1 MTENSPPEFDA
12 VPFEQLIAQDRA
24 ALVAIANAVVRDP
37 HEAEDIVQETI
48 AAVWKRLPTI
58 APEKVR
64 HYLSRA
70 IRQNARKRKSRRR
83 EHTALEGIVEAAHL
97 DDRALGAPVDPFELD
112 EAISSLPLTQRNV
125 IRMKYYF
132 GMTFAQI
139 GVSLSISSHTAAS
152 RCRYA
157 IAKLRKLLTR

>member
-1 MTENSPPEFDA
+1 MAGNSPPEFDA
-12 VPFEQLIAQDRA
+12 VRFERLIAQDRE

-48 AAVWKRLPTI
+48 AAVWQRLPAI
-58 APEKVR
+58 APEKVT
-64 HYLSRA
+64 HYLYRA
-70 IRQNARKRKSRRR
+70 IRQNAKKRKSRRR
-83 EHTALEGIVEAAHL
+83 EHAALEGIVEAAQVE
-97 DDRALGAPVDPFELD
+97 DRALGALVDPFDLD
-112 EAISSLPLTQRNV
+112 EAIGLLPLSQRNV

-132 GMTFAQI
+132 GMTFGQI

-157 IAKLRKLLTR
+157 IAKLKRLLTR